1 MGIVYWKG
9 DKKSIIISYVSRGFG
24 ENCKNNRKTTLNLQ
38 NLGKN
43 KTFIYKKRFAK
54 CIGFANLF
62 FLRFSSLFYS
72 KTAKKSIQFC
82 VFFGII

>member
-9 DKKSIIISYVSRGFG
+9 DKKSIIISYVPGRFG
-24 ENCKNNRKTTLNLQ
+24 ENCKNNGKMTSNLQ

-54 CIGFANLF
+54 CIGFANFF
-62 FLRFSSLFYS
+62 FL
-72 KTAKKSIQFC
+72 TI
-82 VFFGII
+82 FFIILLKNC